1 MNDLLDYR
9 LFKNQK
15 FESNLV
21 KFNPDIAFKD
31 IMLMF
36 KE

>member
-1 MNDLLDYR
+1 MNDLL
-9 LFKNQK
+9 KNEQ

-21 KFNPDIAFKD
+21 KFNPDIAFRD
-31 IMLMF
+31 IILMF